1 MTNSQLFHRL
11 NISKAKEGEARAFL
25 EALAG
30 LNYTNMDSLPDFPD
44 IAASDYLDAVVDMR
58 LNFTFLTGGSFGDD
72 LHGQDLVLSLTEMGV
87 CYSYNSRIAIFTDP
101 Q

>member
-1 MTNSQLFHRL
+1 M
-11 NISKAKEGEARAFL
+11 FL

-58 LNFTFLTGGSFGDD
+58 FNFTVMKGGSFGDN

-87 CYSYNSRIAIFTDP
+87 CHSYNSRVAIFTDP